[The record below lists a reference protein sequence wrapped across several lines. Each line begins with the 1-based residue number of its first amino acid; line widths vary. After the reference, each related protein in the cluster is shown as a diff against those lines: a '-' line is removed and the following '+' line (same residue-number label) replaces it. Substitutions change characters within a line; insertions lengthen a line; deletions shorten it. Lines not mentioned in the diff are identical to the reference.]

1 MSRQLALLLGI
12 AVLGGIGAVLRF
24 ALDGAV
30 QRRAGGDLPAGT
42 LTVNLSGSVV
52 AGLLAGAGVEGD
64 ASVLVVI
71 GCLSSFTTF
80 STWIFEAQRLA
91 EEGELRTGALNVVLS
106 LVAGLAAAALGR
118 VLGEVL

>member
-1 MSRQLALLLGI
+1 VSEQLALLFGI

-52 AGLLAGAGVEGD
+52 AGFLAGVGIDGD
-64 ASVLVVI
+64 ESVLVVA
-71 GCLSSFTTF
+71 GCLGSFTTF

-91 EEGELRTGALNVVLS
+91 EEGELRTGALNVFLS
-106 LVAGLAAAALGR
+106 LAAGLAAAALGR
-118 VLGEVL
+118 FLGAVL